1 MPRFLRWFAGAVV
14 LVGGSYAFRPVPR
27 PACDPGNAGL
37 TLPDGF
43 CATLFAEVP
52 TARHVA
58 VAPDGVVYVS
68 SQAQNVGGVYAL
80 RDRDGDGHADDSER
94 FGSGN
99 GTGVAASADAVWFA
113 PADRVIRW
121 DRTPGML
128 APEGDGT
135 VIVSGMPTGGHRA
148 KPITLGPDGA
158 LYVDHGSASNSCQE
172 QDRRA
177 ESPGRRPCPELAV
190 RAGVWRYD
198 ANRPG
203 QTPADGER
211 WATGLRN
218 AMALAVNPTTGLL
231 WGATHGRDQ
240 LSANWGFSDRDNAE
254 KPAEEFGPIA
264 RGADYGWPYCY
275 YDPIEHRKVLAPEY
289 GGDGRKVGE
298 CGATTQPSIAFPG
311 HWAPMQLTF
320 YTSDAFGP
328 AYTGGAFL
336 AFHGS
341 WNRAP
346 LPQAGYRVV
355 FIPFRNG
362 QPTGEYSTF
371 AIGAD
376 SPTGLRASGVAAGPD
391 GSLYIV
397 SDQAGKVW
405 RVTTT
410 R

>member
-1 MPRFLRWFAGAVV
+1 MTPTTRVLLGALLLAGGA
-14 LVGGSYAFRPVPR
+14 YAFRPAPAQ
-27 PACDPGNAGL
+27 ACDPDNAGL
-37 TLPDGF
+37 RLPDGF
-43 CATLFAEVP
+43 CATLFAQVP
-52 TARHVA
+52 AARHVA
-58 VAPDGVVYVS
+58 VAPDGVVYVA
-68 SQAQNVGGVYAL
+68 SQAQNAGGVHAL
-80 RDRDGDGHADDSER
+80 RDRDGDGHADDQEL
-94 FGSGN
+94 FGPTG
-99 GTGVAASADAVWFA
+99 GTGVAVTADAIWFA
-113 PADRVIRW
+113 TSDRVIRW
-121 DRTPGML
+121 DRVAGTL
-128 APEGDGT
+128 APRGDGT

-172 QDRRA
+172 QDRRNG
-177 ESPGRRPCPELAV
+177 SSGRRPCPELAY

-198 ANRPG
+198 ADRAG

-218 AMALAVNPTTGLL
+218 AMALAVNPTTGVL
-231 WGATHGRDQ
+231 WGATHGRDR
-240 LSANWGFSDRDNAE
+240 LSAWGFSDEDNAE

-264 RGADYGWPYCY
+264 KGADYGWPYCY

-289 GGDGRKVGE
+289 GGDGQRVGA
-298 CGATTQPSIAFPG
+298 CGDKTQPAIAFPG
-311 HWAPMQLTF
+311 HWAPMQLNF
-320 YTSDAFGP
+320 DTSDAFGP
-328 AYTGGAFL
+328 AYQGGAFL

-371 AIGAD
+371 AIDAD
-376 SPTGLRASGVAAGPD
+376 SPTGLRASGVAVGPE
-391 GSLYIV
+391 GAVYIA
-397 SDQAGKVW
+397 SDRAGKVW

-410 R
+410 G